1 MRMGWMRIGMAN
13 CRQLNGR
20 RAGAVAA
27 AALLLGVLPASALAQ
42 DEAAAPSQD
51 AAWHNAQQAALASRQ
66 ASEGWSWLEG
76 GLLWRRV
83 AGDGSGKRPTVDD
96 TVTLHYAG
104 TLVDGTEFD
113 SSYRRGEPATFPLGA
128 LIPAW
133 QLAVPQMGV
142 GDTIEI
148 AAPAMLAYGPI
159 GRGPIPGGATLL
171 FKIELLAIP
180 SQ

>member
-1 MRMGWMRIGMAN
+1 MPRPAF
-13 CRQLNGR
+13 
-20 RAGAVAA
+20 RAL
-27 AALLLGVLPASALAQ
+27 AALAAIFATAAALAQ
-42 DEAAAPSQD
+42 DQPAGPSQD
-51 AAWHNAQQAALASRQ
+51 AAWHNRQALALAERQ
-66 ASEGWSWLEG
+66 ANDGWFYLPG

-83 AGDGSGKRPTVDD
+83 EGDGAGPRPTVDD

-113 SSYRRGEPATFPLGA
+113 SSIGRGQPATFPLRA

-133 QLAVPQMGV
+133 QLAVPMMAV

-148 AAPAMLAYGPI
+148 AATATLAYGPV

-171 FKIELLAIP
+171 FRIELLGIAGR
-180 SQ
+180 

>member
-1 MRMGWMRIGMAN
+1 VNRKLLMAS
-13 CRQLNGR
+13 
-20 RAGAVAA
+20 AVAV
-27 AALLLGVLPASALAQ
+27 LLPASALAQ
-42 DEAAAPSQD
+42 GEAAGPSQD
-51 AAWHNAQQAALASRQ
+51 SAWHNAQQAALASRQ
-66 ASEGWSWLEG
+66 ASDGWSWLEG

-83 AGDGSGKRPTVDD
+83 AGDGSGKHPAVSD

-113 SSYRRGEPATFPLGA
+113 SSYRRGQPATFPLGA

-148 AAPAMLAYGPI
+148 AAPAALAYGPI

-180 SQ
+180 SE

>member
-1 MRMGWMRIGMAN
+1 VNRKLLMAS
-13 CRQLNGR
+13 
-20 RAGAVAA
+20 AVA
-27 AALLLGVLPASALAQ
+27 VILPASALAQ
-42 DEAAAPSQD
+42 GEAAGPSQD
-51 AAWHNAQQAALASRQ
+51 SAWHNAQQAALASRQ
-66 ASEGWSWLEG
+66 ASDGWSWLEG

-83 AGDGSGKRPTVDD
+83 AGDGSGKHPAVSD

-113 SSYRRGEPATFPLGA
+113 SSYRRGQPATFPLGA

-133 QLAVPQMGV
+133 QLAVPQMSV

-148 AAPAMLAYGPI
+148 AAPAALAYGPI

-180 SQ
+180 SE

>member
-1 MRMGWMRIGMAN
+1 MNRI
-13 CRQLNGR
+13 LV
-20 RAGAVAA
+20 AGC
-27 AALLLGVLPASALAQ
+27 ALLSVLHSPGALAQ
-42 DEAAAPSQD
+42 DAAAGPSQE
-51 AAWHNAQQAALASRQ
+51 AAWHNAQQLALASRQ

-83 AGDGSGKRPTVDD
+83 AGDGSGKHPTIDD

-113 SSYRRGEPATFPLGA
+113 SSYGRGEPATFPLRA
-128 LIPAW
+128 LIRAW

-148 AAPAMLAYGPI
+148 AAPATLAYGPI

-171 FKIELLAIP
+171 FRIELLAIP

>member
-1 MRMGWMRIGMAN
+1 MNRKLLMAS
-13 CRQLNGR
+13 
-20 RAGAVAA
+20 AVAV
-27 AALLLGVLPASALAQ
+27 LLPASALAQ
-42 DEAAAPSQD
+42 GEVAGPSQD
-51 AAWHNAQQAALASRQ
+51 SAWHNAQQAALASRQ
-66 ASEGWSWLEG
+66 ASDGWSWLDG

-83 AGDGSGKRPTVDD
+83 AGDGSGKHPAVSD

-148 AAPAMLAYGPI
+148 AAPAALAYGPI

-180 SQ
+180 SE

>member
-1 MRMGWMRIGMAN
+1 VNRK
-13 CRQLNGR
+13 L
-20 RAGAVAA
+20 VAA
-27 AALLLGVLPASALAQ
+27 CAAILSVLSVSATAQEQEAPAG
-42 DEAAAPSQD
+42 PSQD

-66 ASEGWSWLEG
+66 PSDGWSWLEG

-83 AGDGSGKRPTVDD
+83 AGDGSGKRPTLGD

-113 SSYRRGEPATFPLGA
+113 SSYARREPATFPLRA
-128 LIPAW
+128 LIRAW

-148 AAPAMLAYGPI
+148 AAPATLAYGPI

-171 FKIELLAIP
+171 FKIELLGIP

>member
-1 MRMGWMRIGMAN
+1 MNRKLLVAS
-13 CRQLNGR
+13 
-20 RAGAVAA
+20 AVA
-27 AALLLGVLPASALAQ
+27 VILPASALAQ
-42 DEAAAPSQD
+42 GEVVGPSQD
-51 AAWHNAQQAALASRQ
+51 SAWHNAQQAALASRQ
-66 ASEGWSWLEG
+66 ASDGWSWLDG

-83 AGDGSGKRPTVDD
+83 AGDGSGKHPAVSD

-113 SSYRRGEPATFPLGA
+113 SSYRRGEPATFPLRA

-133 QLAVPQMGV
+133 QMAVPQMGV

-148 AAPAMLAYGPI
+148 AAPATLAYGPI

-171 FKIELLAIP
+171 FKIELLGIP